1 YRWVTLIPIRCT
13 AAIVSLV
20 GGAPPTAARTGR
32 LAWKPRCE
40 PARASS
46 LSTTG
51 APHRCVTGYRPAR
64 SSARSASNAGRH
76 RWVAPTVVTPQVR
89 DQPLQWNM
97 GSVHRC
103 QLDGDSSNSSAMLTA
118 LRYAPRWV

>member
-1 YRWVTLIPIRCT
+1 M
-13 AAIVSLV
+13 VSLV

-32 LAWKPRCE
+32 AATKPRRL

-51 APHRCVTGYRPAR
+51 APHRCVTGYRAVR
-64 SSARSASNAGRH
+64 SSARSASKDGRH
-76 RWVAPTVVTPQVR
+76 TWVPPTVVTPQVS

-103 QLDGDSSNSSAMLTA
+103 QLDADRPNSRATLTA
-118 LRYAPRWV
+118 LR

>member
-1 YRWVTLIPIRCT
+1 MTWIPICCT

-32 LAWKPRCE
+32 LATKPRRRARPGQFAE
-40 PARASS
+40 HHRRAAQVRDRVPAGQVQRALGVERGQAHDGS
-46 LSTTG
+46 
-51 APHRCVTGYRPAR
+51 R
-64 SSARSASNAGRH
+64 
-76 RWVAPTVVTPQVR
+76 PTVVTPQVS

-103 QLDGDSSNSSAMLTA
+103 QLDGDSSNSRAMLTA

>member
-1 YRWVTLIPIRCT
+1 M
-13 AAIVSLV
+13 VSLV
-20 GGAPPTAARTGR
+20 GGAPPTAARTSR
-32 LAWKPRCE
+32 PATKLRRA

-51 APHRCVTGYRPAR
+51 APHRWVTGYRAIRSRAR
-64 SSARSASNAGRH
+64 SGSKEGRQTL
-76 RWVAPTVVTPQVR
+76 VAPTVVMPQVS

-103 QLDGDSSNSSAMLTA
+103 QLDADRPNSRATLTA
-118 LRYAPRWV
+118 LR